1 MQNNQCQ
8 FCRKIF
14 SSFLYIPTQKIF
26 WCSYYMCYICEDC
39 LSNEYSIIPA
49 FILKFWN
56 FKKFSISKNAK
67 ELLEKWHDKPVI
79 HIKQSDSIISQSTL
93 LHTAI
98 IMKKKIHKIFDLM
111 KCENPDV
118 FAINTLGKYKYLVL
132 RETLFSLK
140 DLVEISEFKMMTK
153 LEEFLKKFE
162 DHILNECSV
171 IIFYNHIYL

>member
-1 MQNNQCQ
+1 
-8 FCRKIF
+8 
-14 SSFLYIPTQKIF
+14 
-26 WCSYYMCYICEDC
+26 MCYICEDC